1 MEFDLQRREVTLS
14 VGEFANF
21 STIPS
26 PGGDGSGG
34 GVWRAQLG
42 SHWHRQLR
50 EHDAADPAVQFEVG
64 VAGSWL
70 CRGWKMHLAGRIDQ
84 VRESPGAFLVRE
96 IKTVMQPL
104 PVEEAK
110 LRVEYPEY
118 FKQLAGYVF
127 LKGIADSSSEGGA
140 RCPQTA
146 ESYLGP
152 AEAGRSTLEP
162 NPTSASPRRVTGEL
176 VFVEAGTGF
185 IQTVALGND
194 AASAFEQQADRIVD
208 FLENRRAARE
218 RRLALEVAPAFASL
232 RPGQE
237 GVQTALRESLGL
249 DGAAGAQSLLFEAP
263 TGFGKTGCLLEFAL
277 RGFKD
282 GIYDR
287 VVYLTGKSTGQI
299 QVTKQLETMIVR
311 PGTAGRV
318 PVWQVRSKA
327 EHCVNHEFHCI
338 PQSCAYLDGLTE
350 RWPAAGLSRHY
361 LIEGEPRDL
370 DSLRASGR
378 DARICPYEITRA
390 ALAYCDVW
398 IGDYNYV
405 FSPST
410 RGVFYGTPGFDPAR
424 TLLVVDEAHNL
435 PARAADAW
443 SRTSTAHEAQRILA
457 ELDHLRA
464 PPALGRAWEQWWSL
478 LAHLKPADSLDP
490 QLEEELWAALRRLS
504 EHTAAAPLDLAA
516 LGPELATSL
525 WKPLDLLTL
534 AEHEKLP
541 SLAWV
546 PEAGVL
552 QLTCLDASAE
562 TGPILKS
569 FRNAVLTSATL
580 TPADA
585 VAKACGLDAPA
596 AGSGATRLLR
606 APTPWRDG
614 AYRVAVDARV
624 DTRYRERRR
633 HFDTTARTVDRLHNA
648 AAERGH
654 PAAIVFFP
662 SYAYANEI
670 LDRCVN
676 GLGMRVALQPRG
688 VALAEQSAF
697 IEEAIQFNDA
707 VFLVLG
713 TGFAEGIDH
722 LGGRITH
729 AMVVGPALPEVNPV
743 QAAKMN
749 AGTDSRAAAFRRVY
763 QIPGMQ
769 KVNQAIGRL
778 VRAPGQSATVLLH
791 CSRFA
796 GPDFDS
802 LLDPAYR
809 QDTALTT
816 DDELKAW
823 LGTE

>member
-1 MEFDLQRREVTLS
+1 
-14 VGEFANF
+14 
-21 STIPS
+21 
-26 PGGDGSGG
+26 
-34 GVWRAQLG
+34 
-42 SHWHRQLR
+42 
-50 EHDAADPAVQFEVG
+50 
-64 VAGSWL
+64 
-70 CRGWKMHLAGRIDQ
+70 
-84 VRESPGAFLVRE
+84 
-96 IKTVMQPL
+96 
-104 PVEEAK
+104 
-110 LRVEYPEY
+110 
-118 FKQLAGYVF
+118 
-127 LKGIADSSSEGGA
+127 
-140 RCPQTA
+140 
-146 ESYLGP
+146 
-152 AEAGRSTLEP
+152 
-162 NPTSASPRRVTGEL
+162 
-176 VFVEAGTGF
+176 
-185 IQTVALGND
+185 
-194 AASAFEQQADRIVD
+194 
-208 FLENRRAARE
+208 
-218 RRLALEVAPAFASL
+218 
-232 RPGQE
+232 
-237 GVQTALRESLGL
+237 
-249 DGAAGAQSLLFEAP
+249 
-263 TGFGKTGCLLEFAL
+263 
-277 RGFKD
+277 
-282 GIYDR
+282 
-287 VVYLTGKSTGQI
+287 
-299 QVTKQLETMIVR
+299 
-311 PGTAGRV
+311 
-318 PVWQVRSKA
+318 
-327 EHCVNHEFHCI
+327 
-338 PQSCAYLDGLTE
+338 
-350 RWPAAGLSRHY
+350 
-361 LIEGEPRDL
+361 
-370 DSLRASGR
+370 
-378 DARICPYEITRA
+378 
-390 ALAYCDVW
+390 
-398 IGDYNYV
+398 
-405 FSPST
+405 
-410 RGVFYGTPGFDPAR
+410 
-424 TLLVVDEAHNL
+424 
-435 PARAADAW
+435 
-443 SRTSTAHEAQRILA
+443 
-457 ELDHLRA
+457 
-464 PPALGRAWEQWWSL
+464 
-478 LAHLKPADSLDP
+478 
-490 QLEEELWAALRRLS
+490 
-504 EHTAAAPLDLAA
+504 
-516 LGPELATSL
+516 
-525 WKPLDLLTL
+525 LLTL

-749 AGTDSRAAAFRRVY
+749 AGTHSRAAAFRRVY

>member
-1 MEFDLQRREVTLS
+1 MEIDLHRREVTLS

-21 STIPS
+21 STTPS

-50 EHDAADPAVQFEVG
+50 ENAAADPAVQFEVS
-64 VAGSWL
+64 VDGSWL
-70 CRGWKMHLAGRIDQ
+70 CRGWKLHLGGRIDQ
-84 VRESPGAFLVRE
+84 ARESPGALLVRE
-96 IKTVMQPL
+96 IKTVMQQL
-104 PVEEAK
+104 PADEVS
-110 LRVEYPEY
+110 LRADYPEY
-118 FKQLAGYVF
+118 FTQLAAYVF
-127 LKGIADSSSEGGA
+127 LKA
-140 RCPQTA
+140 
-146 ESYLGP
+146 LGP
-152 AEAGRSTLEP
+152 
-162 NPTSASPRRVTGEL
+162 SALHVEGEL
-176 VFVEAGTGF
+176 IFVEAGTGF
-185 IQTVALGND
+185 IQPVALGSD
-194 AASAFEQQADRIVD
+194 GPAAFEQQADRIVD

-218 RRLALEVAPAFASL
+218 RRLALEVAPAFESL

-237 GVQTALRESLGL
+237 GVQAALRESLGL

-277 RGFKD
+277 RGFKE
-282 GIYDR
+282 GLYDR

-299 QVTKQLETMIVR
+299 QVTRQLETMIAR

-338 PQSCAYLDGLTE
+338 PQACAYLDGLVE
-350 RWPAAGLSRHY
+350 RWPSSGLSRHY
-361 LIEGEPRDL
+361 LIDGEPRDL

-435 PARAADAW
+435 PTRAADAW
-443 SRTSTAHEAQRILA
+443 SRTSTADEAQRILA

-464 PPALGRAWEQWWSL
+464 PPALSRAWEQWWSL
-478 LAHLKPADSLDP
+478 LAHLPKSDSLDP
-490 QLEEELWAALRRLS
+490 PLEEELWAALRRLADHS
-504 EHTAAAPLDLAA
+504 AAAPLDLAA

-525 WKPLDLLTL
+525 WKPLDVLAL

-541 SLAWV
+541 SLAWA
-546 PEAGVL
+546 PEPGVL

-562 TGPILKS
+562 TGPILRS

-585 VAKACGLDAPA
+585 IAQACGLDAPA
-596 AGSGATRLLR
+596 AERGATRLLR

-633 HFDTTARTVDRLHNA
+633 HFDTTSRTVERLHKA
-648 AAERGH
+648 AAECGH

-688 VALAEQSAF
+688 VDLADQSAF

-722 LGGRITH
+722 LGGRISH
-729 AMVVGPALPEVNPV
+729 AMVVGPALPEVNAV

-749 AGTDSRAAAFRRVY
+749 AGADSREAAFRRVY

-791 CSRFA
+791 CRRFA
-796 GPDFDS
+796 APDFDS

-809 QDTALTT
+809 QDTTLST
-816 DDELKAW
+816 DDDLSAW
-823 LGTE
+823 LGAE